1 MDNRRVE
8 DVIGEVVIKYG
19 ENNMGTLA
27 LNLHLDIEVTEEEM
41 ERLQN
46 LVTSIN
52 EIIIPAI
59 NKKIME
65 DKKEN

>member
-1 MDNRRVE
+1 MENRRVE

-27 LNLHLDIEVTEEEM
+27 LNLHLDIEVSEEEM
-41 ERLQN
+41 EQLQN

-59 NKKIME
+59 NKKIRE
-65 DKKEN
+65 EK